1 MSLLWKIDPQQR
13 IMTMVTDGDV
23 TFAEVNACLDAHATG
38 DTLTYRKLFDGS
50 RGSTSMSQEE
60 LLAIGWR
67 IRNYHQSAKVG
78 PLAAVFAPDEMEL
91 MSRILGMLAVADR
104 PMRVFVD
111 GEKARQWLDK
121 QPTADSPRTLVIT
134 CGVAYAA
141 RSARIITSLPAGH
154 WSTAG

>member
-1 MSLLWKIDPQQR
+1 MDPTMPLVWDIDTEQR
-13 IMTMVTDGDV
+13 VMTMVTDGDV
-23 TFAEVNACLDAHATG
+23 TLAEVNACLDAHATG

-50 RGSTSMSQEE
+50 RGTTSMNPEE

-78 PLAAVFAPDEMEL
+78 PLAVVFAPDKMEL
-91 MSRILGMLAVADR
+91 MSRIMGMLAVADR

-121 QPTADSPRTLVIT
+121 QPDGSSS
-134 CGVAYAA
+134 AA
-141 RSARIITSLPAGH
+141 ATEAAASSG
-154 WSTAG
+154 